1 MLRNLNEGCKI
12 FFGLIK
18 RKKCFIFY
26 RANFTVDV
34 QRYVPA
40 QVDKNKHIIN
50 ITSGGVDKIEFR
62 KGSNKNI
69 SLMLP
74 NSE

>member
-1 MLRNLNEGCKI
+1 L
-12 FFGLIK
+12 FF
-18 RKKCFIFY
+18 FY
-26 RANFTVDV
+26 NRSNFQVDV
-34 QRYVPA
+34 QRYVSA
-40 QVDKNKHIIN
+40 TLDKNKHVIN
-50 ITSGGVDKIEFR
+50 VTWGGVDKIEFR